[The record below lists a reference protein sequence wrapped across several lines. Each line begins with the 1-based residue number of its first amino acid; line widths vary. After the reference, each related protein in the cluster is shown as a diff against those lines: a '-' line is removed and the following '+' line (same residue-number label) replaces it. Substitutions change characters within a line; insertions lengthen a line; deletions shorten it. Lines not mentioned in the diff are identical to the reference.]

1 MSVGASVADTDP
13 VEFYVERVA
22 NMSHANGVFRVTFAQ
37 QAEGDAIRPMV
48 RLLIPANQLASILQ
62 GINNAARD
70 IGERQGP
77 LQEITPRTFSS
88 AFPHRVAEPRQVRI
102 EQVFHHR
109 ALARMDI
116 GDHAHAWEQVVAQML
131 VLEVA

>member
-1 MSVGASVADTDP
+1 VADTDP

-48 RLLIPANQLASILQ
+48 RLLIPANQLGPILQ

-70 IGERQGP
+70 IGEQVQARLGP
-77 LQEITPRTFSS
+77 QQPAS
-88 AFPHRVAEPRQVRI
+88 ANEASAPAAEPPAKGRSKK
-102 EQVFHHR
+102 
-109 ALARMDI
+109 
-116 GDHAHAWEQVVAQML
+116 
-131 VLEVA
+131 

>member
-13 VEFYVERVA
+13 LEFYVERVA

-70 IGERQGP
+70 IGEQVQARLGSQQGAASEAAP
-77 LQEITPRTFSS
+77 
-88 AFPHRVAEPRQVRI
+88 AAAEAPAKGRSKK
-102 EQVFHHR
+102 
-109 ALARMDI
+109 
-116 GDHAHAWEQVVAQML
+116 
-131 VLEVA
+131 